1 MLENIADEV
10 LSRFGSWILRMASGL
25 LNVLIDFFDLSDFR
39 PTFTYFND
47 KIISGEEN
55 VNNIFACFQ
64 YVAFVILV
72 ILFAWNVAAMVVNKT
87 YKDKD
92 VKDNLRTLFIR
103 SVVCIMLISASQFI
117 CRDVLA
123 PTVDGFYKYVLVPL
137 VGQGTEGDSGVLT
150 VSESETSSMMDSLE
164 KTNNDN
170 YTSHSI
176 EMTEDGS
183 WVANDSIGAEATQ
196 AVQNAQNAQQN
207 AESIGG
213 AIIGFVACI
222 VEAYFIFSILYNYL
236 KLIIELARRYA
247 KWCFMYITF
256 PLPCA
261 TYISTATENIFLNY
275 LGGFVNEAIAIVISV
290 FVIRMTNWFMQVC
303 SGNFLAVFF
312 ILGWINIGIAIEQF
326 MREHG
331 FVIGSSG
338 GSLLDNMLQAS
349 HNMSHL
355 GRGAVQKT
363 GRGIIGAA
371 AISNN
376 VPLAKV
382 GTAMAGLG
390 IGDAVAMSAM
400 RSSIGGAIN
409 RGMNGGNE
417 HMGAGQMAAMDRMFR
432 RSGDLAEKGAFLS
445 SYNMLGAEDQA
456 RYANH
461 LLNDVVGADNIR
473 EAMGLSNDASLQ
485 FSDVTMD
492 QKGNIVGTAET
503 DMGSSSFI
511 LGTDATDGS
520 IGLTGNNN
528 DAMHL
533 AFNNGEIADMEDG
546 IELDKVVSE
555 DALASKDITGN
566 PLSTMGGF
574 SANDIN
580 ALMNSY
586 DDHDLS
592 KYTFSTEGGVPH
604 IDYANGDG
612 AYNGIMKAQD
622 GQTFNSAAM
631 CSDFNGTYT
640 IDNSSAI
647 DSSARWDAKD
657 SDENYI
663 YSDYDIRRKL
673 RINSSAPAEFASFGI
688 REIHSIEYKNGQDS
702 SNGYVLNCNM
712 KNGNKKMYDYI
723 PASEHA
729 SQVKKGA
736 TVIRKGGLL
745 AEHKEPKPEGVE
757 S

>member
-25 LNVLIDFFDLSDFR
+25 LNAVINFFDLSGFK

-47 KIISGEEN
+47 NIISGDEN
-55 VNNIFACFQ
+55 VNNIFSCFQ
-64 YVAFVILV
+64 YVAYVILV

-123 PTVDGFYKYVLVPL
+123 VTVDGFYEYVLIPL
-137 VGQGTEGDSGVLT
+137 VGEGTDGDSGVLS
-150 VSESETSSMMDSLE
+150 VSDSDTTSMMESLENTNSDDYTSS
-164 KTNNDN
+164 
-170 YTSHSI
+170 SI
-176 EMTEDGS
+176 VEDENGD
-183 WVANDSIGAEATQ
+183 WVANDTIGAGADYSAAIEQ
-196 AVQNAQNAQQN
+196 GEENV
-207 AESIGG
+207 G

-222 VEAYFIFSILYNYL
+222 VEAYFIWSILYNYL
-236 KLIIELARRYA
+236 KLVIELARRYA

-256 PLPCA
+256 PLTCS
-261 TYISTATENIFLNY
+261 TYVSTATENIFLNY
-275 LGGFVNEAIAIVISV
+275 LGGFINEAIAIVVSV
-290 FVIRMTNWFMQVC
+290 FVLRMTNWFMQVC
-303 SGNFLAVFF
+303 SGNFISVFF

-349 HNMSHL
+349 HNMSRL
-355 GRGAVQKT
+355 GKGAVQKA
-363 GRGIIGAA
+363 GRGLIGAA

-376 VPLAKV
+376 VPLAKA
-382 GTAMAGLG
+382 GAAMAGLG
-390 IGDAVAMSAM
+390 FGDATAMAAM
-400 RSSIGGAIN
+400 RSSLGGAIN
-409 RGMNGGNE
+409 RGINGGNE
-417 HMGAGQMAAMDRMFR
+417 NMGIGQMQAMDRMFR

-445 SYNMLGAEDQA
+445 SYNMLGADDQA

-461 LLNDVVGADNIR
+461 LLNDVIGTDNIR
-473 EAMGLSNDASLQ
+473 QAMGLSNDASLQ

-503 DMGSSSFI
+503 DMGSIDFV
-511 LGTDATDGS
+511 LGTDAMNGS
-520 IGLTGNNN
+520 VGLTGNNN
-528 DAMHL
+528 DAMHM
-533 AFNNGEIADMEDG
+533 AFNNGEISEMQDG
-546 IELDKVVSE
+546 IALDKIVSE

-574 SANDIN
+574 SADDIN
-580 ALMNSY
+580 SLMASY
-586 DDHDLS
+586 DDNDLS

-604 IDYANGDG
+604 IDYAHGDG

-631 CSDFNGTYT
+631 CSDFNGDLTL
-640 IDNSSAI
+640 DNNKNYNI
-647 DSSARWDAKD
+647 P
-657 SDENYI
+657 EN
-663 YSDYDIRRKL
+663 DIRHPHHLNVGGR
-673 RINSSAPAEFASFGI
+673 APADFSSFGI

-712 KNGNKKMYDYI
+712 RNGNKKMYDYI

-729 SQVKKGA
+729 GQVKKGA

-745 AEHKEPKPEGVE
+745 AEHKEPKPEGNAE